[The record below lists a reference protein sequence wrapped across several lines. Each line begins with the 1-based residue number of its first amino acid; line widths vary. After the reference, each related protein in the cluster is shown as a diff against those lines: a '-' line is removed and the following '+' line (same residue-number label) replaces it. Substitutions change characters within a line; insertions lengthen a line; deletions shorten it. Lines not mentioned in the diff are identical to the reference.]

1 MFSVEKPPTLRE
13 FMLNIEAK
21 MKNSEFLGDTTA
33 LLRPDVPYNPRD
45 AYELVSVQL
54 IEHI

>member
-1 MFSVEKPPTLRE
+1 
-13 FMLNIEAK
+13 MLNIEAK